1 MTATRLLAPLT
12 CMALLGACA
21 QAPLAVESAAV
32 PAPAPLPLVTS
43 SGLVVGT
50 LSYQYVEAGAGEASP
65 GWVVHL
71 ERVDAPA
78 QDYALAVDLDPAS
91 RRGVFTGA
99 LPAGVYAFRE
109 AASPKGR
116 YVPAASRGPFEV
128 QAGAVLDAGHYAL
141 NPTRGPMRGM

>member
-1 MTATRLLAPLT
+1 MTAARLAAPLA
-12 CMALLGACA
+12 CIALMSGCA
-21 QAPLAVESAAV
+21 QAPVAVEAAAEPGV
-32 PAPAPLPLVTS
+32 APAPLPMVTS
-43 SGLVVGT
+43 SGLVIGT
-50 LSYQYVEAGAGEASP
+50 LSYQYVEAGAGDPGP

-78 QDYALAVDLDPAS
+78 QDYALRVDLDPAS

-116 YVPAASRGPFEV
+116 YAPVVSNVPFEV
-128 QAGAVLDAGHYAL
+128 QAGEVLDAGHYAL
-141 NPTRGPMRGM
+141 SPKQGL